1 MLVLIPQWESKNLV
15 FTEFSSDEV
24 ELAKSIFDSNL
35 NVKTMDPTFREWSIT
50 EYEKLIA
57 ESNKSK
63 LSDEQGAFYL
73 RKISTKKGQVVGYIQ
88 MEFHAPSTGTLWL
101 PMLTILPSFKGKGLG
116 SEIVSSVIAVACE
129 YANLQNVGL
138 NVYAE
143 NISAFRF
150 WYRQGFTQIRAFDKE
165 IEFGKEYNCLVLYRE
180 LEA

>member
-1 MLVLIPQWESKNLV
+1 MLIPQWESKNLV
-15 FTEFSSDEV
+15 FTEFSSNEAQ
-24 ELAKSIFDSNL
+24 LAKSIFDSNL
-35 NVKTMDPTFREWSIT
+35 NVKAMDPTFRDWPLN

-63 LSDEQGAFYL
+63 LPNEQGAFYL
-73 RKISTKKGQVVGYIQ
+73 RKISIKKGQVVGYIQ
-88 MEFHAPSTGTLWL
+88 MEFHAPSFGTLWL

-129 YANLQNVGL
+129 YTSLERLGL

-143 NISAFRF
+143 NIAAFRF
-150 WYRQGFTQIRAFDKE
+150 WYRQGFTQIRAFDQE
-165 IEFGKEYNCLVLYRE
+165 TEFDKEYNCLVLYRE

>member
-1 MLVLIPQWESKNLV
+1 MLIPQWESKNLV
-15 FTEFSSDEV
+15 FTEFSRDEAQ
-24 ELAKSIFDSNL
+24 LAKSIFDSNL
-35 NVKTMDPTFREWSIT
+35 SVKAMDPTFRDWPLT

-63 LSDEQGAFYL
+63 LPDDKGAFYL

-88 MEFHAPSTGTLWL
+88 MEFHAPSFGTLWL
-101 PMLTILPSFKGKGLG
+101 PMLTILPSFKGKSLG

-129 YANLQNVGL
+129 YTNLQRLGL

-143 NISAFRF
+143 NVAAFRF
-150 WYRQGFTQIRAFDKE
+150 WYRQGFTQIRAFDQE
-165 IEFGKEYNCLVLYRE
+165 TEFDKEYNCLVLYRE

>member
-1 MLVLIPQWESKNLV
+1 MLIPQWESNNLV
-15 FTEFSSDEV
+15 FSEFSSNEAQ
-24 ELAKSIFDSNL
+24 LAKSIFDSNL
-35 NVKTMDPTFREWSIT
+35 NVKAMDPTFRDWPLN

-63 LSDEQGAFYL
+63 LPNEQGAFYL
-73 RKISTKKGQVVGYIQ
+73 RKISIKKGQVVGYIQ
-88 MEFHAPSTGTLWL
+88 MEFHAPSFGTLWL

-129 YANLQNVGL
+129 YTSLERLGL

-143 NISAFRF
+143 NIAAFRF
-150 WYRQGFTQIRAFDKE
+150 WYRQGFTQIRAFDQE
-165 IEFGKEYNCLVLYRE
+165 TEFDKEYNCLVLYRE